1 MARKTI
7 SPKDTLSLLS
17 TSQGTL
23 AQITKKSNYLSQV
36 KDIVRQTCPDLPP
49 QVWHIANIREQ
60 TCVIGVSSA
69 IWSQRLQFEKV
80 NIGQQLAEKTQGLF
94 NQIEI
99 SVRPIMN
106 RSDATQ
112 VKQDEEVKMK
122 SMSQSSANHLLD
134 VAANAPKGLQ
144 EKLKKLATHVN
155 KK

>member
-1 MARKTI
+1 MARKTV
-7 SPKDTLSLLS
+7 SPKDTLSLLNA
-17 TSQGTL
+17 SQGTL

-80 NIGQQLAEKTQGLF
+80 NISQQLAEKTEGLL

-99 SVRPIMN
+99 SVRPMMN
-106 RSDATQ
+106 KAEAPQYSKLDQ
-112 VKQDEEVKMK
+112 EVEMK
-122 SMSQSSANHLLD
+122 SCLLYTSPSPRD
-134 VAANAPKGLQ
+134 S
-144 EKLKKLATHVN
+144 
-155 KK
+155 